1 MKKYILLTS
10 VFLLSGCALVDAYLM
25 AKYDP
30 NEYRLISEIRTDAI
44 IYKKDCDNREIA
56 KSNAINL
63 ANKTLL
69 FQNYSEE
76 VPRNKEVIQASKDL
90 NEIAQGLAQRYSLNV
105 STAFCKLKLDSIEKN
120 AKVMQQT
127 IGGRPR

>member
-1 MKKYILLTS
+1 MKKLL
-10 VFLLSGCALVDAYLM
+10 LLSVVLLQGCAIIDAYLM
-25 AKYDP
+25 THYDP
-30 NEYRLISEIRTDAI
+30 NEYKLITEIRTDAI
-44 IYKKDCDNREIA
+44 VYKKDCDNKDVA
-56 KSNAINL
+56 KSNATNL

-69 FQNYSEE
+69 FQNYSED

-90 NEIAQGLAQRYSLNV
+90 NEIAQGLAQRYSGNV
-105 STAFCKLKLDSIEKN
+105 SSAFCKLKLESIEKN